1 MTQMAEWVLA
11 QFDTDEKSL
20 RRNLDRADR
29 DGWGA
34 YLVHML
40 ADLESKREIVK
51 LYEHAVI
58 RSRTRSA
65 GAAEYREVFVLSDV
79 LRCLAT
85 TYVDREGYRDGW

>member
-1 MTQMAEWVLA
+1 MTHMATWVLE

-29 DGWGA
+29 EGWGA

-40 ADLESKREIVK
+40 ADLESKREVVK
-51 LYEHAVI
+51 LYEQAII
-58 RSRTRSA
+58 RSRTPRA

-85 TYVDREGYRDGW
+85 TYVDRDGYREGW